1 MSNKK
6 MILVAGPYRSG
17 TGDDSNKIAANLQH
31 MNQVAL
37 QVLQAGFLPMVG
49 EWIALSLIET
59 AGSTKIGDS
68 VFTDIFHPVAI
79 DLLANCDGV
88 LRTGG
93 ASQGADQMVS
103 LAKEMGKPV
112 FTSVEQVRF

>member
-1 MSNKK
+1 

-17 TGDDSNKIAANLQH
+17 TGDNPEKIAANLLH

-49 EWIALSLIET
+49 EWIALPLIET
-59 AGSTKIGDS
+59 AGSKQIGDK

-79 DLLANCDGV
+79 DLLASCDGV

-93 ASQGADQMVS
+93 DSQGADQMVT
-103 LAKEMGKPV
+103 LAKEMGKMV
-112 FTSVEQVRF
+112 FTSVGQVRF